1 MLREIITP
9 YFIWGVILFE
19 GSVTAGIPNVAG
31 EFAVTGGKGF
41 ENMGVAGPFYTGAY
55 LKKSGYAEASSKID
69 MYYKGMSL
77 QLANAIYGNST
88 TVTPL
93 SLSTKFFIK
102 Y

>member
-1 MLREIITP
+1 M
-9 YFIWGVILFE
+9 YFHEGIILFWS
-19 GSVTAGIPNVAG
+19 SVDAGLPNVAG
-31 EFAVTGGKGF
+31 EFTVTGGKGF
-41 ENMGVAGPFYTGAY
+41 ENMGVNGPFYTGSY
-55 LKKSGYAEASSKID
+55 LRKSGYSEASSKID

-93 SLSTKFFIK
+93 SCSCLICIH